1 MKRLALFIP
10 LILFA
15 GISVVLYFGL
25 GRDPND
31 LPSNLIG
38 KPVPAFNLPSLEA
51 PNQTL
56 THENLLGQA
65 YILNVWASW
74 CSTCVVEFPVLH
86 ALKERGIKIV
96 GLNYKD
102 STDDA
107 RRILKELKNPYWLNL
122 VDADGRYAI
131 NLGVYAAPES
141 FVVDAQGIIRHKV
154 VGEITDAIWKTQL
167 APFFPE
173 AK

>member
-1 MKRLALFIP
+1 MKRLVLFIP

-38 KPVPAFNLPSLEA
+38 KPVPAFHLPSLEA
-51 PNQTL
+51 PGQTL
-56 THENLLGQA
+56 SHDQLIGQP

-86 ALKERGIKIV
+86 ALKARGIKIV

-102 STDDA
+102 STDEA
-107 RRILKELKNPYWLNL
+107 MNVLKELKNPYWLN
-122 VDADGRYAI
+122 VMDSDGRYAI

-154 VGEITDAIWKTQL
+154 VGEITDTIWKTQL
-167 APFFPE
+167 APYFPNH
-173 AK
+173 K